1 MKIVVLDAATLG
13 EDISLAPLAA
23 IGELTVYQNTRPE
36 ELAARLADCDVVVQN
51 KVRLDAAAFAAAKHL
66 AVVAELATGYD
77 NIDLAAARAHGVA
90 VCNVPGY
97 STSSVVQLTVA
108 MALSL
113 ATHLPAYCAHVASGD
128 YSHGGVANKLTPV
141 YHELAGKTWGV
152 VGYGDIGRGVAAV
165 AKALGCRLLVCK
177 KTPSAEEYC
186 VDIDTLCSE
195 ADIIRLH
202 TQLSARPRG
211 LIRRERIAKMKDGV
225 ILINV
230 ARGAVTDEAALAEA
244 LCSGK
249 IGALGIDVYSREPFS
264 PEHPFYA
271 IKDDPR
277 VCMTPHMAWG
287 SFEARTRCL
296 ETVADNIS
304 AFYAGKRQNRVDS

>member
-13 EDISLAPLAA
+13 EDLSLSPLSEL
-23 IGELTVYQNTRPE
+23 GELIVYQHTTPG
-36 ELAARLADCDVVVQN
+36 ELPARLADCDVVVQN
-51 KVRLDAAAFAAAKHL
+51 KVRLDRAAFAAAKRL
-66 AVVAELATGYD
+66 KVVAEMATGYD
-77 NIDLAAARAHGVA
+77 NIDLAAARERGVA

-97 STSSVVQLTVA
+97 SSASVVQVTAA

-113 ATHLPAYCAHVASGD
+113 ATHLPAYRAHVASGD

-165 AKALGCRLLVCK
+165 ACALGCRMLVCR

-186 VDIDTLCSE
+186 VDIDTLCRE
-195 ADIIRLH
+195 ADIISLH
-202 TQLSARPRG
+202 TPLSDSTRN
-211 LIRRERIAKMKDGV
+211 LINRERIAMMKDGA

-230 ARGAVTDEAALAEA
+230 ARGAVTDEQAVADAL
-244 LCSGK
+244 LSGK
-249 IGALGIDVYSREPFS
+249 LGGLGVDVYSQEPF
-264 PEHPFYA
+264 PPTHPFYA
-271 IKDDPR
+271 LR
-277 VCMTPHMAWG
+277 ERENVCLTPHMAWG

-296 ETVADNIS
+296 AIATDNIR
-304 AFYAGKRQNRVDS
+304 AFFAGRRQNRVD